1 ALPTSGPGARPGPM
15 RSERDAPAVERAGI
29 TLAVVLHAQVPL
41 AIETL
46 AGQIDGVGLVD
57 VVGAAAGAVVQ
68 LVHAAVRRDQV
79 DLEVADVGVG
89 DVDRDVGLGQA
100 AAAAAGNVDRAA
112 EHLAVVDGEVVTV
125 GVGLNFVV
133 AGITGV
139 AVVTLVLA
147 DQGDAAV
154 RLVSLDADVVPALL
168 RGRELAHFRVAGL
181 VRTAVPDRVGGFLAE
196 LHVQVRITGAT
207 GDGEDQVRRAGRD
220 VQPVAQRMVGADL
233 HVGHRHAVLQGNR
246 IRVGRR
252 AAAAFNV
259 DAGERGGHVGLGVA
273 QVLGRGLDAAG
284 AVVEVGARGPVVAVG
299 GGEDHERLVGVPT
312 GGIGEQVEGL
322 VVDARRVVDVEA
334 VVVVV
339 GAADR
344 DAVEGRILHV
354 AQRFARRL
362 EDLAADQEVVLALE
376 EELRGLAGHV
386 GERLV
391 DTARLERVLE
401 VGVLLGETV

>member
-1 ALPTSGPGARPGPM
+1 MSGVQPRPVMASTLPPLAHDGGARKKAGGDKAPARACFLPLASLPVASLPVGVLPPASVPSSQTGPGARPGPM

-154 RLVSLDADVVPALL
+154 RLVSLDAD
-168 RGRELAHFRVAGL
+168 
-181 VRTAVPDRVGGFLAE
+181 
-196 LHVQVRITGAT
+196 
-207 GDGEDQVRRAGRD
+207 
-220 VQPVAQRMVGADL
+220 
-233 HVGHRHAVLQGNR
+233 
-246 IRVGRR
+246 
-252 AAAAFNV
+252 
-259 DAGERGGHVGLGVA
+259 
-273 QVLGRGLDAAG
+273 
-284 AVVEVGARGPVVAVG
+284 
-299 GGEDHERLVGVPT
+299 
-312 GGIGEQVEGL
+312 
-322 VVDARRVVDVEA
+322 
-334 VVVVV
+334 
-339 GAADR
+339 
-344 DAVEGRILHV
+344 
-354 AQRFARRL
+354 
-362 EDLAADQEVVLALE
+362 
-376 EELRGLAGHV
+376 
-386 GERLV
+386 
-391 DTARLERVLE
+391 
-401 VGVLLGETV
+401 